1 MIIMGFLRLILKWI
15 LITFAITITYYVL
28 PFIEISG
35 DTVLK
40 KAGIAFLAGFILGL
54 VNVFIRPVIKLLA
67 IPINI
72 LTLGLFNFVINAGL
86 LWVVDYFVDNFRIF
100 GFWGYFWSSIMISII
115 TVLLTRIFLNGKNSE
130 KKEKNREE

>member
-1 MIIMGFLRLILKWI
+1 MGFLKLILKWV
-15 LITFAITITYYVL
+15 LITFAITVTSYVL

-35 DTVLK
+35 DSIIR
-40 KAGIAFLAGFILGL
+40 KAEAAFLAGFILGL
-54 VNVFIRPVIKLLA
+54 VNVFIKPVIKLLA

-72 LTLGLFNFVINAGL
+72 LTLGLFNFIINAGM

-115 TVLLTRIFLNGKNSE
+115 TVLLTRIFMIEKNSE
-130 KKEKNREE
+130 KKETDREE

>member
-1 MIIMGFLRLILKWI
+1 MGFLKLILKWV
-15 LITFAITITYYVL
+15 LIAFAITVTSYVL

-35 DTVLK
+35 DSIIK
-40 KAGIAFLAGFILGL
+40 KAEAAFLAGFILGL

-72 LTLGLFNFVINAGL
+72 LTLGLFNFVINAGI

-115 TVLLTRIFLNGKNSE
+115 TVLLTRIFMIEKNPE
-130 KKEKNREE
+130 KKEMDREE

>member
-1 MIIMGFLRLILKWI
+1 MGFLKLILRWV
-15 LITFAITITYYVL
+15 LITFAITITSYVL

-54 VNVFIRPVIKLLA
+54 VNIFIRPVIKLLT

-72 LTLGLFNFVINAGL
+72 LTLGLFNFIINAGM
-86 LWVVDYFVDNFRIF
+86 LWVVDYFVDNFKIF
-100 GFWGYFWSSIMISII
+100 SFWGYFWSSILISVI
-115 TVLLTRIFLNGKNSE
+115 TVLLTRIFLYEKKPE
-130 KKEKNREE
+130 KKEQDIED